1 MFWTCVNHPIIY
13 FCTAD
18 HTMGSSSDSYNEAVD
33 RLNKLLKQS
42 PNLLSAAA
50 KKIEEITDK
59 LQQQVAVATEDVTQ
73 KLANELVIDPVQKLK
88 NGFRNF
94 KSQVYQKDTDL
105 FSKLSKGQSPK
116 FMVFACSDSRVCPS
130 HVLKFNLGEAF
141 VVRNIANMVA
151 PYEKN
156 EYPGTSAAVEYAVL
170 HLKVEHILV
179 MGHSCCGGIKAL
191 MSMPDDGVTQ
201 TAFIESWIKIG
212 KEARSN
218 VKNSHGDLPFDQ
230 QCTACEKEAVNVSLT
245 NLLTFPFV
253 REGVLKGTLALHGGH
268 YNFVD
273 GTFSIWSFNY
283 SITQE
288 ESLE

>member
-1 MFWTCVNHPIIY
+1 
-13 FCTAD
+13 
-18 HTMGSSSDSYNEAVD
+18 MGSTGNSYNEAVD
-33 RLNKLLKQS
+33 RLNKLLSQS
-42 PNLLSAAA
+42 PNLYSVAA
-50 KKIEEITDK
+50 KKIQEITDE
-59 LQQQVAVATEDVTQ
+59 LQQQQQVAVEDVTQ
-73 KLANELVIDPVQKLK
+73 KLDEVVVDPVVQKLK
-88 NGFRNF
+88 NGFSHF
-94 KSQVYQKDTDL
+94 KKEVYLKDTDL

-170 HLKVEHILV
+170 HLKVEHIIV

-191 MSMPDDGVTQ
+191 MSMPDDGTTQ
-201 TAFIESWIKIG
+201 TAFIENWIKIG
-212 KEARSN
+212 KEARSKVN
-218 VKNSHGDLPFDQ
+218 KLHGNLPFDQ
-230 QCTACEKEAVNVSLT
+230 QCSACEKEAVNVSLT

-253 REGVLKGTLALHGGH
+253 RDAVLRGTLTLHGGY

-273 GTFSIWSFNY
+273 GTFTRWSFNY
-283 SITQE
+283 SITE
-288 ESLE
+288 EELLE

>member
-1 MFWTCVNHPIIY
+1 M
-13 FCTAD
+13 A
-18 HTMGSSSDSYNEAVD
+18 SSSNSYNEAVD
-33 RLNKLLKQS
+33 LLNKLLSQS
-42 PNLLSAAA
+42 PDLYSVAA
-50 KKIEEITDK
+50 KKIQEITDE
-59 LQQQVAVATEDVTQ
+59 LQQQVAVAAEDVTQ
-73 KLANELVIDPVQKLK
+73 KLDEVVVDPVQKLK
-88 NGFRNF
+88 NGFCHFR
-94 KSQVYQKDTDL
+94 KEVYLKDADL

-170 HLKVEHILV
+170 HLKVEHIIV

-191 MSMPDDGVTQ
+191 MSMPDDGTTQ
-201 TAFIESWIKIG
+201 TAFIEDWIKIG
-212 KEARSN
+212 KEARSK
-218 VKNSHGDLPFDQ
+218 VKKLQGSLPFDQ
-230 QCTACEKEAVNVSLT
+230 QCSVCEKEAVNVSLT

-253 REGVLKGTLALHGGH
+253 RDAVLKGTLALHGGY

-273 GTFSIWSFNY
+273 GTFKRWSFTY

-288 ESLE
+288 EPLE

>member
-1 MFWTCVNHPIIY
+1 M
-13 FCTAD
+13 A
-18 HTMGSSSDSYNEAVD
+18 SSSNSYNEAVD
-33 RLNKLLKQS
+33 LLNKLLSQS
-42 PNLLSAAA
+42 PDLYSVAA
-50 KKIEEITDK
+50 KKIQEITDE
-59 LQQQVAVATEDVTQ
+59 LQQQVAAEDVTQ
-73 KLANELVIDPVQKLK
+73 KLDEVVVDPVQKLK
-88 NGFRNF
+88 NGFCRF
-94 KSQVYQKDTDL
+94 KKEVYLKDTDL

-170 HLKVEHILV
+170 HLKVEHIIV

-191 MSMPDDGVTQ
+191 MSMPDDGTTQ
-201 TAFIESWIKIG
+201 TAFIEDWIKIG
-212 KEARSN
+212 KEARSK
-218 VKNSHGDLPFDQ
+218 VKKLQGSLPFDQ
-230 QCTACEKEAVNVSLT
+230 QCSVCEKEAVNVSLT

-253 REGVLKGTLALHGGH
+253 RDAVLKGTLSLHGGY

-273 GTFSIWSFNY
+273 GTFKRWSFTY

-288 ESLE
+288 EPLE